1 MVAQCLPFTVC
12 LDANVSI
19 FPSQERFFMQVFED
33 VSRGLPVLRV
43 MVDLL
48 LSSTTGC
55 PSPVRGLWISFLLEP
70 FPAFHGLAS
79 VCASSQPWSCGKQ
92 FPSSEC
98 FLKVPC
104 MVAFQESPR

>member
-19 FPSQERFFMQVFED
+19 PSQERFFMQVFED

-55 PSPVRGLWISFLLEP
+55 PSPVGGLWISFLLEP

-79 VCASSQPWSCGKQ
+79 VSASSQPWSCGKQ